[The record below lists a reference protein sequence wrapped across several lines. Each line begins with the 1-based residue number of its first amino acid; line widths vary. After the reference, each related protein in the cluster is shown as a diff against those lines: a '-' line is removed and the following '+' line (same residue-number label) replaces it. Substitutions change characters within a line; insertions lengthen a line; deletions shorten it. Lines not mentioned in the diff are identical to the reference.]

1 MKRVFGGL
9 FYRTRSSLNQF
20 SSIDPRF
27 LSVLLKLAERALADN
42 LAQELASADLRLVR
56 DFSLG
61 NGSCPHFRFNAS
73 AVNVGYAGK
82 RKTSL
87 EKS

>member
-1 MKRVFGGL
+1 
-9 FYRTRSSLNQF
+9 
-20 SSIDPRF
+20 
-27 LSVLLKLAERALADN
+27 LKLAERALADN

-61 NGSCPHFRFNAS
+61 NGSCPHFRFNSS

-82 RKTSL
+82 
-87 EKS
+87 EENQV